1 LNILKNLKNVKE
13 ILVVVCQKYLIG
25 AEVLPVS
32 GMILH
37 MLRIIFANRILGN
50 MRNGMFDKT
59 NDKPLQ
65 CGGGQTD
72 PIPALEGR
80 GLSFVLAENFLCP

>member
-25 AEVLPVS
+25 AEVLHVS

-37 MLRIIFANRILGN
+37 MLRIIFANHILGN

-59 NDKPLQ
+59 NDKPH
-65 CGGGQTD
+65 
-72 PIPALEGR
+72 P
-80 GLSFVLAENFLCP
+80 F

>member
-1 LNILKNLKNVKE
+1 
-13 ILVVVCQKYLIG
+13 
-25 AEVLPVS
+25 
-32 GMILH
+32 
-37 MLRIIFANRILGN
+37 
-50 MRNGMFDKT
+50 MFDKT